1 VTTLHLIPGGLA
13 GPSREGRPASAS
25 RSSAQG
31 RPPAGVTVVSVVPD
45 PVRYLYA
52 RHLMGLLPASESVA
66 SDLASRELLWL
77 VGGVIVADAISY
89 PLDMLVEA
97 AAVDEGF
104 VPCGRCRAWGH
115 RDSMTGSDFV
125 GWRCGECGE

>member
-13 GPSREGRPASAS
+13 DPSREGRPASAT
-25 RSSAQG
+25 SAHG
-31 RPPAGVTVVSVVPD
+31 RQPAGVSVVPD
-45 PVRYLYA
+45 PVRYRYA
-52 RHLMGLLPASESVA
+52 RHLMSLLPASESVA
-66 SDLASRELLWL
+66 SDLASHELLWL
-77 VGGVIVADAISY
+77 VNGTIVADAISY

-97 AAVDEGF
+97 AAVDEGY
-104 VPCGRCRAWGH
+104 VPCGWCRAWGH